1 MRKSKIVKTSSEI
14 INTSGLIKLNLP
26 KIVQLFQNHKI
37 KEIERYFMENYMK
50 SRHFIKRKHSTKKKH
65 LKYHEK

>member
-37 KEIERYFMENYMK
+37 KEIEGYFMENYMK